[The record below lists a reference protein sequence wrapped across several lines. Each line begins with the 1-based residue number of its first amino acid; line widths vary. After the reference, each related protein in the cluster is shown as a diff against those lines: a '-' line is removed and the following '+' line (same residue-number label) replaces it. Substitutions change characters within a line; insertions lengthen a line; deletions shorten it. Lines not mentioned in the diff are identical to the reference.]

1 MDLNILQHYWWILIC
16 ILGGLLVFLLFVQGG
31 QSLLYT
37 IGKNKDERDLIVNT
51 LGHKWE
57 YTFTTLVV
65 FGGAFFASF
74 PLFYS
79 TSFGGAYV
87 VWMLILFCF
96 VLQAVSYEYR
106 NKKNNFRTL
115 AALYFILTID
125 DPNIRI
131 RSHRQVKFNAV
142 PFVLFFLLFIGF
154 IFAGEGYAITP
165 EGNIALVP
173 YKYFYNLIEMPLNAL
188 IFIIGVAGVLY
199 GIIRNWIFPR
209 WTKGIWFAGAGT
221 ILTVIALLILAG
233 FNQTAFY
240 PSYVD
245 PDSSLTIYNASS
257 SLYTLKAMSYVSII
271 IPVVIAYIWYAWRT
285 MTRKAIDKQELEE
298 SENKY

>member
-1 MDLNILQHYWWILIC
+1 
-16 ILGGLLVFLLFVQGG
+16 
-31 QSLLYT
+31 
-37 IGKNKDERDLIVNT
+37 
-51 LGHKWE
+51 
-57 YTFTTLVV
+57 
-65 FGGAFFASF
+65 
-74 PLFYS
+74 
-79 TSFGGAYV
+79 
-87 VWMLILFCF
+87 
-96 VLQAVSYEYR
+96 
-106 NKKNNFRTL
+106 
-115 AALYFILTID
+115 
-125 DPNIRI
+125 
-131 RSHRQVKFNAV
+131 
-142 PFVLFFLLFIGF
+142 
-154 IFAGEGYAITP
+154 
-165 EGNIALVP
+165 
-173 YKYFYNLIEMPLNAL
+173 MPLNAL
-188 IFIIGVAGVLY
+188 IFMIGVAGVLY

>member
-1 MDLNILQHYWWILIC
+1 MRNIYSIYKEHYKALISLGLP
-16 ILGGLLVFLLFVQGG
+16 IVIGQIGVIVLGFADTLMIGHHSTIELGAASFVNNVFNLVIIFSTGFSYGLTPIVGGLYGTHQYASAGQALRNSLLANLLVAFLL
-31 QSLLYT
+31 T
-37 IGKNKDERDLIVNT
+37 IGMTV
-51 LGHKWE
+51 
-57 YTFTTLVV
+57 
-65 FGGAFFASF
+65 
-74 PLFYS
+74 
-79 TSFGGAYV
+79 
-87 VWMLILFCF
+87 
-96 VLQAVSYEYR
+96 
-106 NKKNNFRTL
+106 
-115 AALYFILTID
+115 LYFILTID

-221 ILTVIALLILAG
+221 VLTVIALLILAG